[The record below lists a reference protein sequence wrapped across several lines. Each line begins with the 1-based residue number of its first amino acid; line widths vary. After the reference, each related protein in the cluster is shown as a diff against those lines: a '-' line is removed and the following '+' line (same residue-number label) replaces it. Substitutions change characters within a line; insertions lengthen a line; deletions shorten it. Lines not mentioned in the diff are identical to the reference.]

1 MEVGG
6 KGLSSSE
13 RLLEK
18 QRGHVG
24 GHEGTHTLESVLR
37 EGMGRPWEV
46 EGLGTPPPPTTALDE
61 ALWGLR
67 EPVVRSSRHGS
78 AC

>member
-1 MEVGG
+1 MGRG
-6 KGLSSSE
+6 SPLPKGS
-13 RLLEK
+13 LEK

-37 EGMGRPWEV
+37 EGIGRPWEV